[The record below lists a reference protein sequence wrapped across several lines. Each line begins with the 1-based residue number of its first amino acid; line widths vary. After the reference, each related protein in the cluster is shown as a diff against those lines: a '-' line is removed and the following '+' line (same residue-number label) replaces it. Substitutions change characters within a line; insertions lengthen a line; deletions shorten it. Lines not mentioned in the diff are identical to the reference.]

1 MKRTLLLLSMGC
13 ALCTLNN
20 CNCQKDSTSQGNH
33 LFQGFSGG
41 MNALYSNKQ
50 TVGGIDLSIQTY
62 HYYLITG
69 KRDTKQHPRLD
80 STSIKGK
87 YKGLDLY
94 VLNRTAMNFDSIRS
108 LADEYTTSMQASP
121 LTFRFARE
129 FYLFNST
136 PTLAASLAPLFY
148 FVVSMD
154 GRLVPYG
161 DRKNRIAMGFSSHCY
176 LTFAT
181 RFTTVELNEKGKEI
195 NKGTMYFKPSIGFA
209 LGGNEMMRSFVLN
222 EEKNHLV
229 STECRMGFTSSDKSI
244 GDYGLLVRYC
254 ITDIRGP
261 KLRAGIVLSSFR

>member
-13 ALCTLNN
+13 ALCAPYN
-20 CNCQKDSTSQGNH
+20 CCCQKDSITEEKH

-41 MNALYSNKQ
+41 MNALYTNEQ
-50 TVGGIDLSIQTY
+50 TVGGIDLSVQTY

-69 KRDTKQHPRLD
+69 KRELKANSRLD
-80 STSIKGK
+80 SNSIKGK
-87 YKGLDLY
+87 YTGLDFY

-136 PTLAASLAPLFY
+136 PSITTALAPLFY
-148 FVVSMD
+148 FIVSID

-161 DRKNRIAMGFSSHCY
+161 DRQNRVAMGLSSHCY
-176 LTFAT
+176 LTLAT
-181 RFTTVELNEKGKEI
+181 RFTTVELDEKGREI
-195 NKGTMYFKPSIGFA
+195 NKGNMYFKPSIGFA
-209 LGGNEMMRSFVLN
+209 IGGNEMMRSF
-222 EEKNHLV
+222 LV
-229 STECRMGFTSSDKSI
+229 ADNKSYIVSSECRMGFTSSDKSI

-254 ITDIRGP
+254 LTDIRGP
-261 KLRAGIVLSSFR
+261 KLRAGIILSSFR